1 MTARA
6 WAVLALGID
15 LAATLLFV
23 LVGRGN
29 HNATSSI
36 LGLLTTWWPF
46 VVALGFGWLVTRA
59 WKRPFGILWPGV
71 GIWIV
76 TVAGGMLL
84 RTASGQGTAVPF
96 VLIATISVAVLLLG
110 WRAIF
115 TLVAGRSGKRAASR
129 EVPRKTERYP

>member
-1 MTARA
+1 MSRRAR
-6 WAVLALGID
+6 VMLAAGID

-23 LVGRGN
+23 LVGRGS
-29 HNATSSI
+29 HNADASI

-46 VVALGFGWLVTRA
+46 AAALAVGWGVTAA

-71 GIWIV
+71 GVWLI

-96 VLIATISVAVLLLG
+96 LLVATISLAVLLMG
-110 WRAIF
+110 WRAIAAV
-115 TLVAGRSGKRAASR
+115 TSRWHSNRAASADL
-129 EVPRKTERYP
+129 PRKTERYP

>member
-1 MTARA
+1 MSARA
-6 WAVLALGID
+6 SVLLAFGID

-29 HNATSSI
+29 HHATASI

-46 VVALGFGWLVTRA
+46 AAALAIGWLATAA

-71 GIWIV
+71 GLWIV

-84 RTASGQGTAVPF
+84 RAASDQGTAVSF
-96 VLIATISVAVLLLG
+96 IVVATIALAVLLVG
-110 WRAIF
+110 WRAIYAAVSRRSNNRA
-115 TLVAGRSGKRAASR
+115 TSAGR
-129 EVPRKTERYP
+129 PRKTERYP

>member
-1 MTARA
+1 MTPRA
-6 WAVLALGID
+6 GVAVALGID

-29 HNATSSI
+29 HQADASL

-46 VVALGFGWLVTRA
+46 AAALLAGWLVTVA
-59 WKRPFGILWPGV
+59 WKRPFGIVWPGV
-71 GIWIV
+71 GIWLV
-76 TVAGGMLL
+76 TLVGGMLF

-96 VLIATISVAVLLLG
+96 LLVATLALAVLLIG

-115 TLVAGRSGKRAASR
+115 AVVSHRNPSASA
-129 EVPRKTERYP
+129 ELPRKTERYP

>member
-23 LVGRGN
+23 LVGRGS

-46 VVALGFGWLVTRA
+46 AVALGVGWLVTRA
-59 WKRPFGILWPGV
+59 WKRPFGIRWPGV

-96 VLIATISVAVLLLG
+96 VLVATISVAVLLLG

-115 TLVAGRSGKRAASR
+115 ALVARRSVKRAASR